1 MSNHLISTTYSRNVG
16 SMSRKAVMVLLA
28 DKASDDGTGIYASKQ
43 TMADELCTSKQTILA
58 TIKSLISDGLLIE
71 VGQRRSANGYTVEY
85 AIMVACLEALPL
97 VGSAARAKARKE
109 SSSFTGQVASPVKQ
123 DDATSQAAL
132 PEPPL
137 NPSPPI
143 ISPSGEMSPTPVSA
157 ENDDE
162 PDDTPLTIEEL
173 VGDWNELAGA
183 LGLPKVANI
192 SRARRAAFRAR
203 TREMPGLEPWR
214 RVFATIRGSPW
225 MHGQNDREWRADF
238 DFILQPKSFIK
249 LVEGSYGQA

>member
-43 TMADELCTSKQTILA
+43 TMADELCTSKQTVLA

-109 SSSFTGQVASPVKQ
+109 SSSFTGQAASPVKQ

-132 PEPPL
+132 PEPSL

-143 ISPSGEMSPTPVSA
+143 ISPDGEMSPTPVSA

-162 PDDTPLTIEEL
+162 APLTVAEL
-173 VGDWNELAGA
+173 VDEWNDLARQC
-183 LGLPKVANI
+183 GLPTVAKLTD
-192 SRARRAAFRAR
+192 SRRRRAQARLRQYPEVEAWQRAFAC
-203 TREMPGLEPWR
+203 
-214 RVFATIRGSPW
+214 IRGSPW
-225 MHGQNDREWRADF
+225 MHGQNERGWRADF
-238 DFILQPKSFIK
+238 DFILQDKSFTR
-249 LVEGSYGQA
+249 LVEGTYGQA